1 MEILLMRD
9 DIQFQERVLNFPSPL
24 VTMGAWE
31 IHCKGFVT
39 NSYALVS
46 LALVG
51 ASYYPIWKF
60 NNESRQLKSGC
71 WFK

>member
-1 MEILLMRD
+1 MRLRWIYVGIMEILLMRD
-9 DIQFQERVLNFPSPL
+9 DIQVQVRVLNFPLSL

-31 IHCKGFVT
+31 INRKGFVT

-51 ASYYPIWKF
+51 ASY
-60 NNESRQLKSGC
+60 
-71 WFK
+71 

>member
-9 DIQFQERVLNFPSPL
+9 DIQFQERVLNFPSAL

-31 IHCKGFVT
+31 INCKGFVT

-46 LALVG
+46 LAIAG
-51 ASYYPIWKF
+51 ASY
-60 NNESRQLKSGC
+60 
-71 WFK
+71 